1 MIEQPAQNQSGC
13 SAALVQ
19 TPDTLH
25 IDLPHVDPK
34 EVCFTINK
42 CLIQITTKHWE
53 LMTNG
58 LVSCVTT
65 AGLANSCMDIIQ
77 IFAEAIVDVV
87 MPQVYRYMR
96 NYGTFSPSVLG
107 LTEDRIHIYLGDSI
121 EQALANALKIKVQ
134 NFVATKEF
142 SKSLLR
148 HISKTVNSVLAL
160 FTQTPALES
169 RLPVIFVSGCVTSIG
184 ELTDMVRQFAT
195 ILTGAFEAQ
204 QQAQKMTED
213 QRSQTALYEPGRE
226 VEPPIFNLNS
236 KSDLKK
242 LVKTY
247 IIRMLKVLK
256 NTQMSNC
263 EMSPSNHGDV
273 CIRVGSK
280 THILTVEDR
289 KLDRQESAMSSYC
302 GLDSIPG
309 AVPDTNDTESH
320 SDRCPFSSIT
330 VISKTED
337 HSSRLSPIEMESI
350 KNIADE
356 LVQDFLEVDL
366 QGAVQTDSWL
376 EVVKLREL
384 TDRTFNVVMTGRDYQ
399 IPLVP
404 AGTRICDTVIY
415 RNLRRKGV
423 TDSGIVAHALYLR
436 TAEVVTRCAVQV
448 LLWSELHS
456 EKSYY
461 PSPLAFEQ
469 LSVDPD
475 FVFVGHAAGDHLEV
489 VPVTPSPNIAPV
501 LSQENI
507 VTYEV
512 IPEPLELMQAQLL
525 GGNFHA
531 SLLTLLVRE
540 MLIVIGIENS
550 EMISEVVKK
559 VIQQIQ
565 DVDPM
570 LYNHF
575 YDTLMGRSF
584 KDIYQAGISDL
595 QLEFGSVDE
604 LKEVIKSGDPTFEEA
619 IVRALRTQLGMPTY
633 PEPHRN
639 TAKKTTCGFFK
650 KLKKLCS
657 KKKKPGKTTPV
668 ISLTRDQDRSQLQ
681 GQLKES
687 SH

>member
-1 MIEQPAQNQSGC
+1 
-13 SAALVQ
+13 
-19 TPDTLH
+19 
-25 IDLPHVDPK
+25 
-34 EVCFTINK
+34 
-42 CLIQITTKHWE
+42 
-53 LMTNG
+53 MTNG

-65 AGLANSCMDIIQ
+65 TVLANSCMDIIQ
-77 IFAEAIVDVV
+77 IFAETIIDVV

-96 NYGTFSPSVLG
+96 TYGTFSPSVLG
-107 LTEDRIHIYLGDSI
+107 LTEDRIHTYLGDSI

-148 HISKTVNSVLAL
+148 HISKTVNSVLTL
-160 FTQTPALES
+160 FTQTPILES
-169 RLPVIFVSGCVTSIG
+169 RLPVVFVSGCVTSIG

-204 QQAQKMTED
+204 QRAQKMTED
-213 QRSQTALYEPGRE
+213 QRRQTASYEPGRE
-226 VEPPIFNLNS
+226 VELPIFNLNS
-236 KSDLKK
+236 RSDLKK

-256 NTQMSNC
+256 NAQMPNC

-289 KLDRQESAMSSYC
+289 KSDRQESAMSSYC

-309 AVPDTNDTESH
+309 AVPDSNDTESH

-330 VISKTED
+330 VISTTED
-337 HSSRLSPIEMESI
+337 HSSRLSPTVMESI

-356 LVQDFLEVDL
+356 LVQDFLEVNL
-366 QGAVQTDSWL
+366 QRAVQTDSWL

-384 TDRTFNVVMTGRDYQ
+384 TNRTFNVVMTGRDYQ
-399 IPLVP
+399 IPLAP

-423 TDSGIVAHALYLR
+423 TDPGIVAHALYLR

-448 LLWSELHS
+448 LLWSELHAEQS
-456 EKSYY
+456 DY

-475 FVFVGHAAGDHLEV
+475 FVLVGHAAGDHLEV
-489 VPVTPSPNIAPV
+489 VPVIPPSPV

-507 VTYEV
+507 PTYEV
-512 IPEPLELMQAQLL
+512 IPEPLELTQSQLL

-550 EMISEVVKK
+550 EMICEVVKK
-559 VIQQIQ
+559 VIQQLQ

-595 QLEFGSVDE
+595 LLEFGSVDE
-604 LKEVIKSGDPTFEEA
+604 LKEVVRAGDPTFEEA
-619 IVRALRTQLGMPTY
+619 IVRALRTQLGMSTY

-639 TAKKTTCGFFK
+639 TAKKSTCGFFK

-657 KKKKPGKTTPV
+657 KKKKAGKTTPV
-668 ISLTRDQDRSQLQ
+668 ISLIRDQDRSQLQ
-681 GQLKES
+681 GNTSKFCS
-687 SH
+687 FYDN